1 MISKDK
7 SLLRVFGSLYA
18 QKNVLLAALH
28 YCSLG
33 KQQSSL
39 LYDSLLLF
47 FFFPIILKHFGARIL
62 KLNLLIVQ
70 AGCPDLFYQMPQKQ
84 REQSIFPDRSQQF
97 VRGLR

>member
-18 QKNVLLAALH
+18 RNNVLLAALH

-39 LYDSLLLF
+39 LYDSAF
-47 FFFPIILKHFGARIL
+47 FYHTEAFWCENFKIKSPYCAGRMSRFILSNATETKGTIHF
-62 KLNLLIVQ
+62 
-70 AGCPDLFYQMPQKQ
+70 
-84 REQSIFPDRSQQF
+84 S
-97 VRGLR
+97 

>member
-18 QKNVLLAALH
+18 QNNVLLAALH

-39 LYDSLLLF
+39 LYDSAF
-47 FFFPIILKHFGARIL
+47 FFYHTEAFWCENFKIKSPYCAGRMSRFILSNATETKGTIHF
-62 KLNLLIVQ
+62 
-70 AGCPDLFYQMPQKQ
+70 
-84 REQSIFPDRSQQF
+84 S
-97 VRGLR
+97 

>member
-18 QKNVLLAALH
+18 RNNVLLAALH

-39 LYDSLLLF
+39 LYDSAF
-47 FFFPIILKHFGARIL
+47 FFFIILKHFGVRIL

-97 VRGLR
+97 IRGLR

>member
-39 LYDSLLLF
+39 LYDSLLF
-47 FFFPIILKHFGARIL
+47 FFFFF
-62 KLNLLIVQ
+62 Q
-70 AGCPDLFYQMPQKQ
+70 
-84 REQSIFPDRSQQF
+84 
-97 VRGLR
+97 